1 MEGHK
6 RLMQVIH
13 EMQSEIIKLVQENQA
28 LRGELRFGGQ
38 KETQREEGARENTQ
52 KEEACSLS
60 NSGEGTTGSPM
71 ALHRSVS
78 ADSALTLQEQKDNIM
93 TVRRYS
99 ISSVP
104 SLLNNKHHKLDKR
117 NPFKVSLEVKGINEP
132 PVFATD
138 GPLSNKEDKG
148 FAKLP
153 SNKKRSFQDQVFKCR
168 GKVKAVSFLLSP
180 YSGNQG
186 SFKCL
191 QKQNTKQN
199 TKQLSTIIEKEV

>member
-28 LRGELRFGGQ
+28 LRGELQFGGQ
-38 KETQREEGARENTQ
+38 KETKGKEIVRENTQ
-52 KEEACSLS
+52 KGESWSHSKSDEE
-60 NSGEGTTGSPM
+60 TTGSLV
-71 ALHRSVS
+71 ALRRSVS
-78 ADSALTLQEQKDNIM
+78 AGSALTLQEQKDNIM

-104 SLLNNKHHKLDKR
+104 SLLSNKHHKGDKK
-117 NPFKVSLEVKGINEP
+117 NPFKTSLEFKGMNKS
-132 PVFATD
+132 PVFTTD

-148 FAKLP
+148 FAKI
-153 SNKKRSFQDQVFKCR
+153 SSIKNISFQDQVFKCR

-191 QKQNTKQN
+191 QSENP
-199 TKQLSTIIEKEV
+199 KQLSTIIEKDM

>member
-1 MEGHK
+1 MDGHK

-13 EMQSEIIKLVQENQA
+13 EMQSEIIKLVEENQA
-28 LRGELRFGGQ
+28 LRGELQFGGQ
-38 KETQREEGARENTQ
+38 KETRREEGARENAQ
-52 KEEACSLS
+52 KEEPWSLS
-60 NSGEGTTGSPM
+60 NSGEGTTGSLG
-71 ALHRSVS
+71 ALRRSVS
-78 ADSALTLQEQKDNIM
+78 AGSALTLQEQKDNIM

-104 SLLNNKHHKLDKR
+104 SLLSNKHHKLDKR
-117 NPFKVSLEVKGINEP
+117 NPFKASLEFKGLNKP
-132 PVFATD
+132 PVFTTD
-138 GPLSNKEDKG
+138 GPFSNKEDKG

-153 SNKKRSFQDQVFKCR
+153 SNQKRSFQDQVFKCR

-191 QKQNTKQN
+191 QSQNP
-199 TKQLSTIIEKEV
+199 KQLSTIIEKDV